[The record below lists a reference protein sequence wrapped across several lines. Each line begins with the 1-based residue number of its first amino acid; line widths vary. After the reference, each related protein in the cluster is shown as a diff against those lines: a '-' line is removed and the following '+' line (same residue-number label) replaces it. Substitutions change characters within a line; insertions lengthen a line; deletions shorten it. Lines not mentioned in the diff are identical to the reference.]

1 MRKDEVEIGGV
12 YAAKVSRR
20 VVSIRI
26 DRESPYG
33 GWDATNLATGRTVH
47 VRSAA
52 RLRCRF
58 RGAATSELLGASV
71 TTAPEREREPMMEK
85 L

>member
-1 MRKDEVEIGGV
+1 MKKREVEIGGV
-12 YAAKVSRR
+12 YAAKVSGR
-20 VVSIRI
+20 VVAIRI

-52 RLRCRF
+52 RLRWR
-58 RGAATSELLGASV
+58 ASEPKPNVPSLA
-71 TTAPEREREPMMEK
+71 
-85 L
+85 